1 MKFFAVG
8 GLMALSWI
16 FGSKSGQKANDELA
30 KIVQQLLVGE
40 GELAQTHADRSRL
53 VGLDFAL
60 SAQSVLR
67 TTLRTSHTRMAVGM
81 SEEAVPFLLEGISFF
96 GPKIWV

>member
-40 GELAQTHADRSRL
+40 GELAQSHADRCGL
-53 VGLDFAL
+53 VRLDFAL
-60 SAQSVLR
+60 PAQSVLQ
-67 TTLRTSHTRMAVGM
+67 TTRDDMHTRMAVGM
-81 SEEAVPFLLEGISFF
+81 SEEAVPFLLEGMSFF
-96 GPKIWV
+96 GPRIWR